1 MSAESFKSLKSIRAI
16 LVAKLAKAPTMTNLN
31 QNSNGINKRIDLRGR
46 AKRERSPPK
55 TTDKLLIT

>member
-1 MSAESFKSLKSIRAI
+1 MSAVLYKSLKSIRAI
-16 LVAKLAKAPTMTNLN
+16 LVAKLARAPTTTNLN
-31 QNSNGINKRIDLRGR
+31 QNSNGINKRTDLLGR